1 MYAYKIMKLFYLFVL
16 VLISLPFNSQAD
28 YRSFDSFEN
37 GTNHI
42 KSRESMT
49 GRKSGWG
56 LVNDN
61 PNEVDLSE
69 WGGAAPSCEIAPGCP
84 VCIK

>member
-1 MYAYKIMKLFYLFVL
+1 MLIKLFNILVL
-16 VLISLPFNSQAD
+16 VFISLPFTSQAD
-28 YRSFDSFEN
+28 YRSSFDSFEN
-37 GTNHI
+37 TTNLI

-69 WGGAAPSCEIAPGCP
+69 WGGVAPSCEIAPGCP

>member
-1 MYAYKIMKLFYLFVL
+1 MKLFNLL
-16 VLISLPFNSQAD
+16 VLIFISIPFSSQAG
-28 YRSFDSFEN
+28 YRSSSAIFEN
-37 GTNHI
+37 GTNNI
-42 KSRESMT
+42 MSRESMT

-69 WGGAAPSCEIAPGCP
+69 WGGVAPSCEIAPECP

>member
-1 MYAYKIMKLFYLFVL
+1 MKLFNLLVL
-16 VLISLPFNSQAD
+16 VFISIPFISQAGL
-28 YRSFDSFEN
+28 RSSFDSFEH
-37 GTNHI
+37 GTNNI
-42 KSRESMT
+42 NIRESIT

-56 LVNDN
+56 LLNEN

-69 WGGAAPSCEIAPGCP
+69 WGGVAPSCEIAPECP

>member
-1 MYAYKIMKLFYLFVL
+1 MKLFNLFVL
-16 VLISLPFNSQAD
+16 VFITLHDNFQAD
-28 YRSFDSFEN
+28 YRSSFDSFKN
-37 GTNHI
+37 GTNYI
-42 KSRESMT
+42 MFRESMT

-56 LVNDN
+56 LVNDK

-69 WGGAAPSCEIAPGCP
+69 WGGVAPSCDIAPECP

>member
-1 MYAYKIMKLFYLFVL
+1 MKLFNLFVL
-16 VLISLPFNSQAD
+16 IFISLPVSSQAD
-28 YRSFDSFEN
+28 YRSSFDSFEN

-56 LVNDN
+56 LVNDK

-69 WGGAAPSCEIAPGCP
+69 
-84 VCIK
+84 

>member
-1 MYAYKIMKLFYLFVL
+1 MKLFNLFVL
-16 VLISLPFNSQAD
+16 VFISLQVSSKAN
-28 YRSFDSFEN
+28 YRSSFDSFEN
-37 GTNHI
+37 EANYI

-56 LVNDN
+56 LVNDK

-69 WGGAAPSCEIAPGCP
+69 WSGVAPSCDIAPGCP

>member
-1 MYAYKIMKLFYLFVL
+1 MKLFNLFVL
-16 VLISLPFNSQAD
+16 IFISLPVSSQAD
-28 YRSFDSFEN
+28 YRSSFDSFEN
-37 GTNHI
+37 GRNYI

-56 LVNDN
+56 LVNDK

-69 WGGAAPSCEIAPGCP
+69 WGGVAPSCEITPGCP